1 VTSVAADTDVL
12 DGCRVVDVPIVDDH
26 RPAGPHQPVEVG
38 HARLLVGRDGHE
50 HADADRRRAGA
61 LISPPT

>member
-1 VTSVAADTDVL
+1 L
-12 DGCRVVDVPIVDDH
+12 PGVDVPIVDDH

-50 HADADRRRAGA
+50 HADADRRRASA